1 MIQAFIPLISKGLD
15 LLFPD
20 KSEADKHKA
29 RLAELAM
36 SGELEVLRTEGK
48 LLEAQIQVNMQEAQ
62 HGDVFIA
69 GWRPFIGWVCGSAF
83 AWNFLLR
90 DFTVILAQAMGA
102 ELDVPPAL
110 DLSEMMPVLLGM
122 LGLAG
127 FRTTEKL
134 RGVAR
139 KRLIPPN
146 G

>member
-1 MIQAFIPLISKGLD
+1 MIGAFIPLISKGLD

-20 KSEADKHKA
+20 KTEAEKHKA
-29 RLAELAM
+29 RLAEMAM
-36 SGELEVLRTEGK
+36 QGELDVLKTEGD
-48 LLEAQIQVNMQEAQ
+48 LLKAQLQVNAAEAAT
-62 HGDVFIA
+62 GDVFIA
-69 GWRPFIGWVCGSAF
+69 GWRPFIGWVCGAAF

-90 DFTVILAQAMGA
+90 DFVIIAARAYGSDI
-102 ELDVPPAL
+102 DVPDAL

-139 KRLIPPN
+139 RGLA
-146 G
+146 